1 MRPRGIIEMPAEI
14 IDDVNVCIRMV
25 SWLRLWLR
33 GFVVSEMGAETAVFE
48 GFEGSG
54 DGATR
59 QLTAEV

>member
-14 IDDVNVCIRMV
+14 IDVVNVCIRMV

-33 GFVVSEMGAETAVFE
+33 GFVVSEMGVEAAVFE
-48 GFEGSG
+48 DFEGSSG
-54 DGATR
+54 GATR

>member
-14 IDDVNVCIRMV
+14 IDVVNVCIRMV

-33 GFVVSEMGAETAVFE
+33 GFVVSEMGAEAAVFQDF
-48 GFEGSG
+48 GGSS